1 MCSPCMRD
9 IPFPDLRAAGW
20 PFGNTTSSFL
30 VASTIRDT
38 PVRSFVSVGHIL
50 SDIWSANYLND
61 LWVFDMQE
69 YKWEPI
75 VMKDNERKPS
85 WVFSLPLSNA
95 IRLTVT
101 YQPEEWIFVPSNS

>member
-1 MCSPCMRD
+1 
-9 IPFPDLRAAGW
+9 
-20 PFGNTTSSFL
+20 
-30 VASTIRDT
+30 
-38 PVRSFVSVGHIL
+38 
-50 SDIWSANYLND
+50 
-61 LWVFDMQE
+61 MQE